1 MRPVRS
7 PLASAAF
14 AAFATLALLVPQQVL
29 AQEAAKPAEAP
40 AGTTAGAE
48 PPWRIGMSLL
58 GEPRHKEAFDH
69 FGYVNPDAPKGG
81 RVRIAISGTFDN
93 FNIALMA
100 INGVSVK
107 GNIEQGVTS
116 VYQNLMTSAQDEA
129 STEYGEI
136 ADAVRFPDDIS
147 SVTFRI
153 NPKARWDD
161 GTKLT
166 PEDVVWS
173 FEVQKA
179 NNLQTAQYYHDVTKA
194 EVSAPDQVTF
204 SFSTKGNRELPQILG
219 QLYVMPKHWW
229 LANGPDGKPRNVANT
244 TLEPPLGSGPYRLKS
259 FEAGRGAVY
268 ERVKDWWGADLPT
281 AKGHYNFDEIRYD
294 YYTNA
299 QQLPE
304 LFKSDSYDFRLE
316 NIIANWMT
324 LYNIPAVNEGRI
336 VKQDFPS
343 NTIGR
348 MQAFAFNL
356 RRAKFQDVRVRKA
369 FNLVFDFETL
379 NRTIFF
385 NQYKRIGSYFA
396 GLDELSSS
404 GLPEGQERDILET
417 VKDKVPPEVF
427 TTPYANP
434 VNGSDEVQR
443 ANIRAAIGLLKAAGW
458 EFKDRKL
465 TNVGNGEVM
474 KVEILLS
481 SDTFTKVAL
490 PYVENLKRIG
500 IEASV
505 RVVDDT
511 QFNQRE
517 NNRDFDI
524 ILFGVGQTQSPGNEQ
539 RDYWGSAAADKPTSR
554 NIIGIKDPAVDALAE
569 RIVYAKDRAEL
580 VAATKALD
588 RVLLAGNYVVPMW
601 YNDVWH
607 TLRWNR
613 FGQPAVLP
621 TQSPTGGFPTVW
633 WYDPALAA
641 KTGAAK

>member
-1 MRPVRS
+1 MRPILF
-7 PLASAAF
+7 PLAPAVF
-14 AAFATLALLVPQQVL
+14 AALIAATALAPGRVL
-29 AQEAAKPAEAP
+29 AEDATKPATE
-40 AGTTAGAE
+40 AGA
-48 PPWRIGMSLL
+48 PPWRIGVSMLV
-58 GEPRHKEAFDH
+58 EPKHKEPFAHFD
-69 FGYVNPDAPKGG
+69 YVNPDAPKGG
-81 RVRIAISGTFDN
+81 RVRIAIAGSFDN
-93 FNIALMA
+93 FNIALMS

-107 GNIEQGVTS
+107 GNIEAGVTG
-116 VYQNLMTSAQDEA
+116 VYQNLMTGAQDEP

-136 ADAVRFPDDIS
+136 ADAVRFPEDLS

-153 NPKARWDD
+153 NPKARWHD

-173 FEVQKA
+173 FEVERA
-179 NNLQTAQYYHDVTKA
+179 NNVQTAQYYHDVVKA

-204 SFSTKGNRELPQILG
+204 SFSTKGNRELPQIVG

-244 TLEPPLGSGPYRLKS
+244 TLEPPLGSGPYRQKS
-259 FEAGRGAVY
+259 FDAGRSASY

-281 AKGHYNFDEIRYD
+281 AKGQYNFDEVRYD
-294 YYTNA
+294 YYTNT

-316 NIIANWMT
+316 NVIANWMT
-324 LYNIPAVNEGRI
+324 LYNIPAVKEGRI

-356 RRAKFQDVRVRKA
+356 RRPKFEDVRVRKA
-369 FNLVFDFETL
+369 FNLVFDFEAL

-396 GLDELSSS
+396 GLDELSSN
-404 GLPEGQERDILET
+404 GLPQGEELKILQT
-417 VKDKVPPEVF
+417 LKDKLPPEIF
-427 TTPYANP
+427 TAPYTNP
-434 VNGSDEVQR
+434 VNGSDEAQR
-443 ANIRAAIGLLKAAGW
+443 GNIRAALGLLKQAGW
-458 EFKDRKL
+458 EIRDRKL
-465 TNVGNGEVM
+465 TNAASGEVM

-481 SDTFTKVAL
+481 DDNFTKIAL

-500 IEASV
+500 IDASV
-505 RVVDDT
+505 RVVDET
-511 QFNQRE
+511 QFTERQNK
-517 NNRDFDI
+517 RDFDMI
-524 ILFGVGQTQSPGNEQ
+524 MFGVGQTQSPGNEQ

-554 NIIGIKDPAVDALAE
+554 NIIGIKDPAIDALTE

-580 VAATKALD
+580 VATTKALD
-588 RVLLAGNYVVPMW
+588 RVLLAGAYVVPMW
-601 YNDVWH
+601 YSDVWH

-613 FGQPAVLP
+613 FGQPALLP
-621 TQSPTGGFPTVW
+621 SQSPTGGFPTVW
-633 WYDPALAA
+633 WYDQALAA
-641 KTGAAK
+641 KTGAGK